1 MPRVFVLVLRV
12 MTVLLVLGGATLVAG
27 AVGQSRDGG
36 FTGVGPARFSTPTR
50 ALVTPEVEAGATSGQ
65 AADPG
70 LDLGE
75 LAEVRIRARPD
86 HETTPMFIGIGPT
99 ADVER
104 YLAGAEHVE
113 MVAYTTRPLEVS
125 FDHRSGAQV
134 PTDPTAQTF
143 WVASSSGV
151 GPLDLRWDKSEGAF
165 SAVAMNVDGSP
176 GVGITADVG
185 LRFGFLLPLGVGM
198 LAGGA
203 VAGVAAHA
211 GRREGPQAQPSP
223 PTRQ

>member
-1 MPRVFVLVLRV
+1 MSRSFLVVLRL
-12 MTVLLVLGGATLVAG
+12 TAVLLLLGGAALVAG
-27 AVGQSRDGG
+27 AVGQSREGG
-36 FTGVGPARFSTPTR
+36 FTGVGPAHFSTPTR
-50 ALVTPEVEAGATSGQ
+50 ALVTPEVEVGARSGQ

-75 LAEVRIRARPD
+75 LAQVRIRARPD
-86 HETTPMFIGIGPT
+86 HEATPMFIGIGPT

-113 MVAYTTRPLEVS
+113 MVAYTTGPLEVS
-125 FDHRSGAQV
+125 FDHLSGTQV

-151 GPLDLRWDKSEGAF
+151 GPLDLRWDKSQGAF
-165 SAVAMNVDGSP
+165 SAVAMNLDGSP
-176 GVGITADVG
+176 GVGVTADVG
-185 LRFGFLLPLGVGM
+185 LRFGFLLPLGVGL

-203 VAGVAAHA
+203 VVGVVALRRSLT
-211 GRREGPQAQPSP
+211 GRRSL
-223 PTRQ
+223 T